1 MYFFANFAKNTGIF
15 YVFCV
20 GTIYSIKETSRMA
33 IITILLSIAAIVLL
47 ITKLKLHPF
56 LSLLLVS
63 IVLGLVSGMGSDGV
77 IQSIQDG
84 FGGTIGKIGLV
95 IILGVLIG
103 AFLEKSGGAMV
114 LANTMLAFI
123 GKKRVITAMGII
135 GYIISIP
142 VFSDSAFVLL
152 SSLNKSLT
160 KKAGLS
166 LAGTAVALGLGLSCT
181 HALVPP
187 TPGPIAAAGI
197 LGADLGL
204 VMGLGMIA
212 AGVALAAAL
221 LFAHRVAAKVFVDPG
236 EIDEEPALVN
246 VYRPSLF
253 SSSLPIVIPIVLIIG
268 KSLSTYIDSDGWPG
282 YIGYFFTFFGEPVIA
297 LLVGFA
303 FCLLLPKKLDKQML
317 STDGWVNEALTDSA
331 TIIMVTGAGGI
342 FGAVLQNSGVASTL
356 GDLLTSSNLGILLP
370 FLLAVALKSAQGS
383 STVALIT
390 AASVTAPL
398 MGALGFVSEL
408 DKALVVIAIGAGS
421 LVVSHVNDSF
431 FWVFT
436 QMTKMEVKTGYKL
449 HTTGTLIIGT
459 TAMAAVYVMFWLLH

>member
-1 MYFFANFAKNTGIF
+1 
-15 YVFCV
+15 
-20 GTIYSIKETSRMA
+20 MA

-77 IQSIQDG
+77 IHSIQDG

-95 IILGVLIG
+95 IILGILIG

-114 LANTMLAFI
+114 LANNMLAFV
-123 GKKRVITAMGII
+123 GKKRVITAMGVI

-142 VFSDSAFVLL
+142 VFADSGFVLL
-152 SSLNKSLT
+152 SALNKSLT

-187 TPGPIAAAGI
+187 TPGPVAAAGI
-197 LGADLGL
+197 LGADLGI
-204 VMGLGMIA
+204 VMGLGLVA
-212 AGVALAAAL
+212 SGVALGAAL
-221 LFAHRVAAKVFVDPG
+221 LFAHRMSKKIFVDPG
-236 EIDEEPALVN
+236 EIQEETVLVDTH
-246 VYRPSLF
+246 RPSLLA
-253 SSSLPIVIPIVLIIG
+253 SSLPIIVPIVLIIG
-268 KSLSTYIDSDGWPG
+268 KSFSIYIANEGWQVYLG
-282 YIGYFFTFFGEPVIA
+282 HFLNFFGEPVIA

-303 FCLLLPKKLDKQML
+303 CCLLLPKKLDKHML
-317 STDGWVNEALTDSA
+317 SADGWVNEALTDSA

-342 FGAVLQNSGVASTL
+342 FGAVLQNSGVATTL
-356 GDLLTSSNLGILLP
+356 GDMLTSSNLGIFLP
-370 FLLAVALKSAQGS
+370 FLLAAALKSAQGS

-398 MGALGFVSEL
+398 MDALGFVSEL

-436 QMTKMEVKTGYKL
+436 QMTKMEVKLGYRL
-449 HTTGTLIIGT
+449 HTTGTFIIGC
-459 TAMAAVYVMFWLLH
+459 TAMASAYVMFLLLH

>member
-1 MYFFANFAKNTGIF
+1 
-15 YVFCV
+15 
-20 GTIYSIKETSRMA
+20 MA

-63 IVLGLVSGMGSDGV
+63 IVTGLASGMEPVGV
-77 IQSIQDG
+77 IGSIKDG

-114 LANTMLAFI
+114 LANNMLAVI
-123 GKKRVITAMGII
+123 GKKRVITAMGVI
-135 GYIISIP
+135 GYFISVP

-160 KKAGLS
+160 KRAGLS
-166 LAGTAVALGLGLSCT
+166 LAGTAIALGLGLSCT

-197 LGADLGL
+197 LDADLGI
-204 VMGLGMIA
+204 VMGLGIIA

-221 LFAHRVAAKVFVDPG
+221 LFAHKVAAKVYIDPG
-236 EIDEEPALVN
+236 EIDEEPALVDA
-246 VYRPSLF
+246 YRPSLL
-253 SSSLPIVIPIVLIIG
+253 SSSLPIVVPILLIVG
-268 KSLSTYIDSDGWPG
+268 KSLSTYISAEGWQVYLG
-282 YIGYFFTFFGEPVIA
+282 QFLDFFGEPVIA

-303 FCLLLPKKLDKQML
+303 CCLLLPKKLDKQML
-317 STDGWVNEALTDSA
+317 STDGWANEALTSSA

-342 FGAVLQNSGVASTL
+342 FGTVLQNSGIATTL

-370 FLLAVALKSAQGS
+370 FLLAAALKSAQGS

-398 MGALGFVSEL
+398 MEALGFVSEL
-408 DKALVVIAIGAGS
+408 DKAVVVLSIGAGS

-431 FWVFT
+431 FWVLT
-436 QMTKMEVKTGYKL
+436 QITKMEVKTGYKL
-449 HTTGTLIIGT
+449 HTTGTLIIGC
-459 TAMAAVYVMFWLLH
+459 TAMATVYVMFWLLH

>member
-1 MYFFANFAKNTGIF
+1 
-15 YVFCV
+15 
-20 GTIYSIKETSRMA
+20 MA

-63 IVLGLVSGMGSDGV
+63 IVLGLVSGMDSVDV
-77 IQSIQDG
+77 IRSIQDG

-95 IILGVLIG
+95 IILGILIG

-114 LANTMLAFI
+114 LAANMLAFV
-123 GKKRVITAMGII
+123 GKKRVITAMGVI
-135 GYIISIP
+135 GYVISIP
-142 VFSDSAFVLL
+142 VFADSGFVLL
-152 SSLNKSLT
+152 SALNRSLT

-197 LGADLGL
+197 LGADLGI
-204 VMGLGMIA
+204 VMGLGLIA
-212 AGVALAAAL
+212 SGVALGAAL
-221 LFAHRVAAKVFVDPG
+221 LFAHKVAAKVYIDPG
-236 EIDEEPALVN
+236 EIEEPEEVADT
-246 VYRPSLF
+246 YRPSLF
-253 SSSLPIVIPIVLIIG
+253 GSSLPIIVPILLIIG
-268 KSLSTYIDSDGWPG
+268 KSLSTYLTAEGWQVYLG
-282 YIGYFFTFFGEPVIA
+282 QFLDFFGEPVIA

-342 FGAVLQNSGVASTL
+342 FGAVLQNSGVANTL

-370 FLLAVALKSAQGS
+370 FLLAAALKSAQGS

-398 MGALGFVSEL
+398 MDALGFVSEL

-436 QMTKMEVKTGYKL
+436 QMTKMEVKIGYKL
-449 HTTGTLIIGT
+449 HTTGTLIIGC
-459 TAMAAVYVMFWLLH
+459 TAMATVYVMFWLLH

>member
-1 MYFFANFAKNTGIF
+1 
-15 YVFCV
+15 
-20 GTIYSIKETSRMA
+20 MA
-33 IITILLSIAAIVLL
+33 IISILLSIAAIVLL

-56 LSLLLVS
+56 LALLLVS
-63 IVLGLVSGMGSDGV
+63 IVLGLASGMDSEAV
-77 IQSIQDG
+77 IHSVQDG

-114 LANTMLAFI
+114 LANNMLAFI

-142 VFSDSAFVLL
+142 VFADSGFVLL
-152 SSLNKSLT
+152 SALNRSLT

-197 LGADLGL
+197 LGANLGI
-204 VMGLGMIA
+204 VMGLGLIA
-212 AGVALAAAL
+212 SGAALGTAL
-221 LFAHRVAAKVFVDPG
+221 LFAHKMAKKIFVDPG
-236 EIDEEPALVN
+236 EIQEEPTV
-246 VYRPSLF
+246 VDTHRPGLF
-253 SSSLPIVIPIVLIIG
+253 SSSLPIIVPIVLIIG
-268 KSLSTYIDSDGWPG
+268 KSLSAYVADDGWQG
-282 YIGYFFTFFGEPVIA
+282 YLGQFLVFFGEPVIA

-303 FCLLLPKKLDKQML
+303 LCLFLPKKLDKQML
-317 STDGWVNEALTDSA
+317 SADGWVNEALVDSA

-342 FGAVLQNSGVASTL
+342 FGTVLQNSGVASTL

-370 FLLAVALKSAQGS
+370 FLLAAALKSAQGS

-398 MGALGFVSEL
+398 MEALGFISEL
-408 DKALVVIAIGAGS
+408 DKALVVVAIGAGS

-436 QMTKMEVKTGYKL
+436 QMTKMEVKIGYRL
-449 HTTGTLIIGT
+449 HTTGTLIIGC

>member
-1 MYFFANFAKNTGIF
+1 
-15 YVFCV
+15 
-20 GTIYSIKETSRMA
+20 MA
-33 IITILLSIAAIVLL
+33 IISIVLSIVAIVLL

-63 IVLGLVSGMGSDGV
+63 IVMGLASGMEPEG
-77 IQSIQDG
+77 IITAIQDG

-95 IILGVLIG
+95 IILGILIG

-114 LANTMLAFI
+114 LANSMLAFI

-135 GYIISIP
+135 GYVISIP
-142 VFSDSAFVLL
+142 VFADSGFVLL
-152 SSLNKSLT
+152 SALNKSLT

-197 LGADLGL
+197 LGADLGI
-204 VMGLGMIA
+204 VMGLGMIVAGVTLA
-212 AGVALAAAL
+212 AGL
-221 LFAHRVAAKVFVDPG
+221 LFAHKVAAKVFVDPG
-236 EIDEEPALVN
+236 EIEEEAGVTDAH
-246 VYRPSLF
+246 RPSLL
-253 SSSLPIVIPIVLIIG
+253 SSSLPIIVPILLIVG
-268 KSLSTYIDSDGWPG
+268 KSFSIYLAAEGWQVYLG
-282 YIGYFFTFFGEPVIA
+282 NVLAFFGEPVIA

-303 FCLLLPKKLDKQML
+303 LCLFLPKKLDKKML
-317 STDGWVNEALTDSA
+317 SADGWVNEALTDSA

-342 FGAVLQNSGVASTL
+342 FGTVLQNSGVAATL

-370 FLLAVALKSAQGS
+370 FLLAASLKSAQGS

-398 MGALGFVSEL
+398 MEALGFVSDL
-408 DKALVVIAIGAGS
+408 DKALVV
-421 LVVSHVNDSF
+421 
-431 FWVFT
+431 
-436 QMTKMEVKTGYKL
+436 
-449 HTTGTLIIGT
+449 
-459 TAMAAVYVMFWLLH
+459 